1 MPFFKRK
8 RPAACE
14 PESDDE
20 SSSFSVVAED
30 SDVDIS
36 SALVGKRPK
45 LNHELEPDD
54 DNEELTQFL
63 RASIAKRS
71 IKDGTQV
78 LKSSKGKAKIAKGEV
93 GGGSFQSMGKQ
104 CIWSI
109 WSSRSDL
116 I

>member
-1 MPFFKRK
+1 MPLVKRK
-8 RPAACE
+8 RPAAHE

-45 LNHELEPDD
+45 LNHELEPD

-93 GGGSFQSMGKQ
+93 GGGSFQSMGKR
-104 CIWSI
+104 CIWSV
-109 WSSRSDL
+109 WSFGSDS